1 MLGYSNLRKMRLPNV
16 DVGNSV
22 VAELMTMN
30 CLLQQMQVH
39 MTEQVQQT
47 QHMVAREEEL
57 SVKQEQSH
65 EALHMMMQQLSQ
77 QVMQQQQQH
86 QQMMQQMMFQQQQ
99 SQQQQQTRQV
109 QHQLLAQQHQ
119 QQQKQQQLL
128 LEKHYDSLLKM
139 RNPDKV
145 CTLSSDCLLDAHMN
159 DDDHSPVDDKV
170 LPPISQGDH
179 THGPSFLRAVSKR
192 MAALACQDQFPMS
205 ALSSVAS
212 VPMSALSSVASEW
225 ETTAGVDGK
234 DFQVTC
240 EVVEKKA
247 SIRHRKVEFELPD
260 SAFVSTDGAH
270 LITIPEKGMDPCA
283 EDVPS
288 PESKEYE
295 LLDAVQAKNAP
306 LAMSILKRPSF
317 NEVNKMNR
325 HGQSALHMAACA
337 GLDDVCMSILA
348 RPDFTQVNAGS
359 IDGSTALHV
368 AAQARL
374 SVVCM
379 VMLSRPDFTEVN
391 AVDSTGKTA
400 LHIAASGGLQDVC
413 LAILLASDFSQVN
426 RIDKGGRSV
435 LHAAACAGL
444 REVCMAI
451 P

>member
-77 QVMQQQQQH
+77 QVMQ
-86 QQMMQQMMFQQQQ
+86 
-99 SQQQQQTRQV
+99 
-109 QHQLLAQQHQ
+109 HQLLAQQHQ
-119 QQQKQQQLL
+119 QQQQQQQLL

-139 RNPDKV
+139 RNPEKV

-159 DDDHSPVDDKV
+159 DDDHSPADDKV
-170 LPPISQGDH
+170 LPHISQADH
-179 THGPSFLRAVSKR
+179 AHGPSFLRAVSKR

-212 VPMSALSSVASEW
+212 EW
-225 ETTAGVDGK
+225 ETTAGVDGG

-260 SAFVSTDGAH
+260 SAFVSTDGAQ
-270 LITIPEKGMDPCA
+270 LETIPEKGMHPSA
-283 EDVPS
+283 EDLPS

-295 LLDAVQAKNAP
+295 LP
-306 LAMSILKRPSF
+306 
-317 NEVNKMNR
+317 
-325 HGQSALHMAACA
+325 
-337 GLDDVCMSILA
+337 
-348 RPDFTQVNAGS
+348 
-359 IDGSTALHV
+359 
-368 AAQARL
+368 
-374 SVVCM
+374 
-379 VMLSRPDFTEVN
+379 
-391 AVDSTGKTA
+391 
-400 LHIAASGGLQDVC
+400 
-413 LAILLASDFSQVN
+413 
-426 RIDKGGRSV
+426 
-435 LHAAACAGL
+435 
-444 REVCMAI
+444 
-451 P
+451 

>member
-57 SVKQEQSH
+57 SAKQEQSH
-65 EALHMMMQQLSQ
+65 EALHMM
-77 QVMQQQQQH
+77 MQQQQQH

-139 RNPDKV
+139 RNPEKV

-159 DDDHSPVDDKV
+159 DDDHSPVDDEV
-170 LPPISQGDH
+170 LPLISQGDH

-212 VPMSALSSVASEW
+212 VPMSALSSVASVPVSALSSVASEW
-225 ETTAGVDGK
+225 ETTAGVDGG

-240 EVVEKKA
+240 EV
-247 SIRHRKVEFELPD
+247 
-260 SAFVSTDGAH
+260 
-270 LITIPEKGMDPCA
+270 
-283 EDVPS
+283 
-288 PESKEYE
+288 
-295 LLDAVQAKNAP
+295 
-306 LAMSILKRPSF
+306 
-317 NEVNKMNR
+317 
-325 HGQSALHMAACA
+325 
-337 GLDDVCMSILA
+337 
-348 RPDFTQVNAGS
+348 
-359 IDGSTALHV
+359 
-368 AAQARL
+368 
-374 SVVCM
+374 
-379 VMLSRPDFTEVN
+379 
-391 AVDSTGKTA
+391 
-400 LHIAASGGLQDVC
+400 
-413 LAILLASDFSQVN
+413 
-426 RIDKGGRSV
+426 
-435 LHAAACAGL
+435 
-444 REVCMAI
+444 
-451 P
+451 

>member
-77 QVMQQQQQH
+77 QVMQ
-86 QQMMQQMMFQQQQ
+86 
-99 SQQQQQTRQV
+99 
-109 QHQLLAQQHQ
+109 HQLLAQQHQ

-159 DDDHSPVDDKV
+159 DDDHSPADDKV
-170 LPPISQGDH
+170 LPHISQADH

-212 VPMSALSSVASEW
+212 VPMSALSSVASVPVSALSSVASEW
-225 ETTAGVDGK
+225 ETTAGVDGG

-260 SAFVSTDGAH
+260 SAFVSTDGAQ
-270 LITIPEKGMDPCA
+270 LETIPEKGMHPSA
-283 EDVPS
+283 EDLPS

-295 LLDAVQAKNAP
+295 LP
-306 LAMSILKRPSF
+306 
-317 NEVNKMNR
+317 
-325 HGQSALHMAACA
+325 
-337 GLDDVCMSILA
+337 
-348 RPDFTQVNAGS
+348 
-359 IDGSTALHV
+359 
-368 AAQARL
+368 
-374 SVVCM
+374 
-379 VMLSRPDFTEVN
+379 
-391 AVDSTGKTA
+391 
-400 LHIAASGGLQDVC
+400 
-413 LAILLASDFSQVN
+413 
-426 RIDKGGRSV
+426 
-435 LHAAACAGL
+435 
-444 REVCMAI
+444 
-451 P
+451 